1 MSVQPAVLTPSQV
14 GQYIKGFMDRDRVLS
29 GLLVR
34 GEISNYKLYPSGH
47 HYFTLKDGEGALRCV
62 MFRGDA
68 ASLRF
73 RPQNGMLVIAAGRV
87 TVFPRDGQYQL
98 YCVRLT
104 PEGAGDL
111 HLAFEQLK
119 EKLLREGLFDQSRKK
134 PLPAFPGTIALI
146 TSPAGAAVRDML
158 RILGARWPMSR
169 VRVLPV
175 RVQGEGAAEEIA
187 AAIQW
192 CNWQQ
197 AADLI
202 ITGRG
207 GGSMEDLWAF
217 NEEIVARAI
226 SNSEIPVISAVG
238 HEPDVTIA
246 DFVADLRAATPSN
259 AAELAVPD
267 QNEVA
272 AALESQGVP
281 VVEDAGRGWRRAVPS
296 PQPRRLV
303 ELETVRLLMEAGQVV
318 IAGGG
323 GGIPVRAAEDG
334 SLQTV
339 DAVVDKDFVAGLLAE
354 DLDAD
359 LLLILTAVEKVAIHF
374 GKPNQRWLTHMT
386 LPVAEEYIAQGQF
399 AEGSMLP
406 KVQAA
411 VRFGRSKPGRQTL
424 ITLPGKVSE
433 ALRGQTGTLIGSP

>member
-1 MSVQPAVLTPSQV
+1 MRGEQTVLTPSQV
-14 GQYIKGFMDRDRVLS
+14 GQYLKGLMDRDRLLS

-34 GEISNYKLYPSGH
+34 GELSNYKMYPSGH
-47 HYFTLKDGEGALRCV
+47 HYFTLKDAGGALRCV

-73 RPQNGMLVIAAGRV
+73 RPQNGMQVIAAGRV

-111 HLAFEQLK
+111 FVAFEQMK
-119 EKLLREGLFDQSRKK
+119 ERLLREGLFAGEHKK
-134 PLPAFPGTIALI
+134 PLPRMPQRIALI

-158 RILGARWPMSR
+158 RILGARWPMAQ

-187 AAIQW
+187 AAIRW
-192 CNWQQ
+192 ANYHEV
-197 AADLI
+197 ADLI

-217 NEEIVARAI
+217 NEECVARAVYD
-226 SNSEIPVISAVG
+226 SQIPVISAVG

-267 QNEVA
+267 QNEVYAALLGSGQRLEQAMRQRLLRSRQQLERLGRSRMLTDPKAYVQDKRVLLDFQSRRLGQAMAQLLAGKGARMGQLA
-272 AALESQGVP
+272 AAL
-281 VVEDAGRGWRRAVPS
+281 DAMSPLKVLGRGYA
-296 PQPRRLV
+296 
-303 ELETVRLLMEAGQVV
+303 
-318 IAGGG
+318 IA
-323 GGIPVRAAEDG
+323 RKEDG
-334 SLQTV
+334 TIIAHTG
-339 DAVVDKDFVAGLLAE
+339 DAAPGDRFRLRVSDGALPCRVE
-354 DLDAD
+354 ETDASE
-359 LLLILTAVEKVAIHF
+359 TA
-374 GKPNQRWLTHMT
+374 P
-386 LPVAEEYIAQGQF
+386 
-399 AEGSMLP
+399 
-406 KVQAA
+406 
-411 VRFGRSKPGRQTL
+411 
-424 ITLPGKVSE
+424 
-433 ALRGQTGTLIGSP
+433 